1 MTEAE
6 ASRSAAEA
14 ARYAAEAA
22 RSETEAARLQGECAR
37 QEVEDAKR
45 DAETTRAELEAISI
59 ELGEA
64 KAEAE
69 ALRLEVMA
77 AMKEKMEAMA
87 LAEAKLAGSENELG
101 AARVEARES
110 RATAESKIS
119 EVEARAQQVATQ
131 LAQAQTNEK
140 RDADGVRALVEQE
153 MLSLQ
158 LAESEEGI
166 QAARLDLAAAIA
178 ATEDARKEA
187 EGTRE
192 IARAQIAH
200 LEEEIAALRAEA
212 RAYLNGT
219 LFAQVSDIKEQAG
232 LHDSQVTLEC
242 THEEGHDDVADV
254 GARNEERIE
263 GPSPQGATPI
273 SVSAFGAKPFELK
286 SSAAIC
292 TAPPPRPPPPPPPPP
307 LFDAVQ
313 EQTASSRAPSPSAVM
328 RTISSARDKRSS
340 GSMSGSRVAE
350 SIALVSLAAEMRCI
364 EKALATAERVA
375 VAARAGARAPD
386 GSPGLVEARGAAL
399 AIVTEENKV
408 LRAEVSHSCSESCAL
423 RTNQQCIAPRYILWP
438 TCSPSFDA
446 GPCRSCT
453 SCGPLHEH
461 FLNVMHH

>member
-1 MTEAE
+1 
-6 ASRSAAEA
+6 
-14 ARYAAEAA
+14 
-22 RSETEAARLQGECAR
+22 
-37 QEVEDAKR
+37 
-45 DAETTRAELEAISI
+45 
-59 ELGEA
+59 
-64 KAEAE
+64 
-69 ALRLEVMA
+69 
-77 AMKEKMEAMA
+77 MEAMA